1 MNNISD
7 YVSHAI
13 QDELDSIMDII
24 YDDHIKMRLTKIRD
38 SIPCSCGN
46 EEEEGE
52 EEECYK
58 RFTPFKCDKCGHGNY
73 ITLEENCSYI
83 KNRCNSCL
91 NIITTTFEEEE

>member
-13 QDELDSIMDII
+13 QDELDSIIDVV

-46 EEEEGE
+46 EEEGE
-52 EEECYK
+52 EEEWLLNFVK
-58 RFTPFKCDKCGHGNY
+58 NVLHLGNIY
-73 ITLEENCSYI
+73 QMIIWRNLFIVRYVVYNNESLEW
-83 KNRCNSCL
+83 NRS
-91 NIITTTFEEEE
+91 

>member
-46 EEEEGE
+46 EEEELI
-52 EEECYK
+52 
-58 RFTPFKCDKCGHGNY
+58 FKCDKCGHGNY

>member
-13 QDELDSIMDII
+13 QDELDSIIDVV

-46 EEEEGE
+46 EEEGE
-52 EEECYK
+52 EEE
-58 RFTPFKCDKCGHGNY
+58 
-73 ITLEENCSYI
+73 
-83 KNRCNSCL
+83 
-91 NIITTTFEEEE
+91 

>member
-13 QDELDSIMDII
+13 QDELDSIIEVV

-46 EEEEGE
+46 EEEE
-52 EEECYK
+52 
-58 RFTPFKCDKCGHGNY
+58 FIFKCDKCDHGNY